1 MDNKAK
7 YEMAAEIA
15 QNFEDKCYSKEDA
28 ATYLS
33 NMGLD
38 YDFAIQILVNMK

>member
-1 MDNKAK
+1 MTNAAK
-7 YEMAAEIA
+7 YEMAADLA
-15 QNFEDKCYSKEDA
+15 QNFADKCYSKEDA

-38 YDFAIQILVNMK
+38 YSFAILVLADMK

>member
-7 YEMAAEIA
+7 YELAAELA

-38 YDFAIQILVNMK
+38 YSFAILILAKMK